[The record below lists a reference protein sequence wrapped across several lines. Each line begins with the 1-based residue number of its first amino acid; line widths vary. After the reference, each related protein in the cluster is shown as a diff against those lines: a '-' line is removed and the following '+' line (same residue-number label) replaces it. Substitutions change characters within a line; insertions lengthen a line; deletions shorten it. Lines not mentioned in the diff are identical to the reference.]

1 MRMRSKSLLAPRRPV
16 RLAVFLA
23 AVFVTVFLL
32 FPPFESRP
40 ILLFPST
47 SSQPEEITFRK
58 SSFDWATVEQ
68 HHPVTS
74 FKPLPTG
81 KPLSLPSIQHE
92 FGVGN
97 PHPEA
102 PKRQK
107 AVRDVFIRSWNSYKK
122 FAWGR
127 DELAPVSAGAK
138 DTFGGWAA
146 TLVDSLDTLWIME
159 LKDEFRAAANVAVK
173 LDWANTTATSV
184 NMFETTIRHLGG
196 LLSAYDLS
204 GEPALLEKA
213 KELGDMLYMGF
224 DTPNRLP
231 GFWVNFEDARNG
243 TQLAGT
249 HDPSASPG
257 SLAMEFTRLSQLTG
271 NPKYFDAVDRIT
283 RFLEGTQ
290 FKSKLPGMWPKMI
303 NFREERVDTD
313 NSFTL
318 GALADSLYEYLPKM
332 FALLGGR
339 DPSYEKMY
347 IGAMAIVEQHIL
359 FRPMVPD
366 RDDILFAGDAFIYA
380 DRIEHVS
387 DGQHLACFAGG
398 MLGLGGR
405 LFSVDNHVALG
416 EKVARGCAWAYD
428 AFPSGVM
435 PENFNLIPCEAR
447 KTGDTQK
454 DDECLWDEPRW
465 KSEGDPRLK
474 KGFRNA
480 RDPRYILRPE
490 AIESIFL
497 LYRMTGRQ
505 DLQEIAWRMFES
517 ILKATETEHAHSAIA
532 DVTVPPDQT
541 RKLDEMESFWLAETL
556 KYFYLIFS
564 PPDLISL
571 DDYVLNTEAHPFK
584 IPK

>member
-1 MRMRSKSLLAPRRPV
+1 M
-16 RLAVFLA
+16 
-23 AVFVTVFLL
+23 
-32 FPPFESRP
+32 
-40 ILLFPST
+40 FPSAEFAEACT
-47 SSQPEEITFRK
+47 SSSSQPEEIIFRK
-58 SSFDWATVEQ
+58 SSFDWATLEQ
-68 HHPVTS
+68 HYPVAS
-74 FKPLPTG
+74 YKPLPTG
-81 KPLSLPSIQHE
+81 NLLGLPLIQHE

-204 GEPALLEKA
+204 GEPALLDKA

-231 GFWVNFEDARNG
+231 GFW
-243 TQLAGT
+243 
-249 HDPSASPG
+249 
-257 SLAMEFTRLSQLTG
+257 LTG

-283 RFLEGTQ
+283 RFLESTQ

-313 NSFTL
+313 HSFTL

-359 FRPMVPD
+359 FRPMVSD
-366 RDDILFAGDAFIYA
+366 RDDILFAGDAFVYA
-380 DRIEHVS
+380 DLIEHVS

-398 MLGLGGR
+398 MLGLGGK

-416 EKVARGCAWAYD
+416 ERVARGCAWAYD

-435 PENFNLIPCEAR
+435 PESFNLIPCEAR

-454 DDECLWDEPRW
+454 NDECLWDESRW

-490 AIESIFL
+490 AIESLFL

-505 DLQEIAWRMFES
+505 DLQDIAWRMFES
-517 ILKATETEHAHSAIA
+517 ILKATKTDLAHSAIA

-571 DDYVLNTEAHPFK
+571 DEYVFNTEAHPFK